1 MILCQRKHA
10 QQTSPPK
17 LSHELRLR
25 RNKEQHLDAKTNAD
39 VSEAQ
44 QPAVLEMV
52 LGGSS
57 THVATVLTAI
67 CQNTGKGGVDFR
79 AETRDEGNQVITYQ
93 ELWARVNEV
102 AAMLRDFAAGSLGI
116 RISCTALWP

>member
-1 MILCQRKHA
+1 MPDKTRATNESTETLSRTALKAKQGATSRREDQRRCQRGA
-10 QQTSPPK
+10 AT
-17 LSHELRLR
+17 
-25 RNKEQHLDAKTNAD
+25 
-39 VSEAQ
+39 
-44 QPAVLEMV
+44 AVLEMV